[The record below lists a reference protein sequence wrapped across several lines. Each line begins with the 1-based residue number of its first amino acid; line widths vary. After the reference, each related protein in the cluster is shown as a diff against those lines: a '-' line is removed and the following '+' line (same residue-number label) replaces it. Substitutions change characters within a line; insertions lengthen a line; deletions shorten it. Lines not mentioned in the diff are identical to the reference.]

1 MDGGRIVAEGSPRA
15 VLTEEAISRFSGARV
30 SIVTGPGGE
39 VVVVPRR

>member
-1 MDGGRIVAEGSPRA
+1 MDGGRIVAEGTPA
-15 VLTEEAISRFSGARV
+15 EVLTEKSIQRFSGARV